1 MQKFSFP
8 LPLKKFLLHQFQ
20 KPNALPDLQGG
31 LSIFG
36 GLLAILGENETFFYF
51 LVGSLF
57 GIFESGGGVSNIY
70 VCT

>member
-20 KPNALPDLQGG
+20 KPNALPLQGG

-51 LVGSLF
+51 LGCWGSLF
-57 GIFESGGGVSNIY
+57 GIFESRGVA
-70 VCT
+70 